1 MHYTMEDINLIT
13 EAVFYKERSGC
24 LTSLTRV
31 LKGMFFIKD
40 SNLGN
45 EIQATRDYTDRLFL
59 ASQTSV
65 NINPEITQ
73 GWPRNFNCKVFM
85 VDWRMAIGGAE
96 GITFK
101 SIGDLE
107 KYM

>member
-1 MHYTMEDINLIT
+1 MEDINLIK

-45 EIQATRDYTDRLFL
+45 EIQAIRD
-59 ASQTSV
+59 
-65 NINPEITQ
+65 
-73 GWPRNFNCKVFM
+73 
-85 VDWRMAIGGAE
+85 
-96 GITFK
+96 
-101 SIGDLE
+101 
-107 KYM
+107 

>member
-1 MHYTMEDINLIT
+1 MRYTMEDINLIT
-13 EAVFYKERSGC
+13 EALFYKERSGC

-45 EIQATRDYTDRLFL
+45 EIQAIRDYTDRLFL

-65 NINPEITQ
+65 NIKPRDNSRLATQ
-73 GWPRNFNCKVFM
+73 FQFQGLHGRLAHG
-85 VDWRMAIGGAE
+85 DRRGG
-96 GITFK
+96 GYHVQINR
-101 SIGDLE
+101 
-107 KYM
+107 

>member
-1 MHYTMEDINLIT
+1 MRYTMEDINLIT

-45 EIQATRDYTDRLFL
+45 EIQAIRDYTDRVFF

-65 NINPEITQ
+65 NIKPRYNSGLATQ
-73 GWPRNFNCKVFM
+73 F
-85 VDWRMAIGGAE
+85 
-96 GITFK
+96 
-101 SIGDLE
+101 
-107 KYM
+107 